1 MATHTRLL
9 FRDQARAKLLAGASA
24 LADAVRVTLGPR
36 SKCVVL
42 EKKWG
47 SPQICDDGVTIA
59 KRITLEDADE
69 NLGAQMLREAASR
82 TGDAVGDGTT
92 TSTLLAH
99 GMFAEGLRNV
109 AAGAS
114 AIALKRGIDQ
124 GVKIAVEAL
133 RGLSRPVASRTEKAQ
148 IASVSAHGNEWVG
161 DLVADAVEKVGSEG
175 TVSVE
180 EAKGT
185 ETNLEFVEGM
195 QFDRGYL
202 SPYFV
207 TNAEEMEAV
216 LEDPVILLHERKI
229 ASMRDLLPLLEEVA
243 KSGRPLLVVAEEV
256 EGEALAT
263 LVVNRIRGSLAC
275 VAVKAPGF
283 GDRRKAMLQD
293 MAILT
298 GGQVIAEELGLKLES
313 VKLSDL
319 GSAKRVVVDKDNTT
333 LIGGAGSSEAI
344 AGRCAELRRQIED
357 TTSDYDKEKLQE
369 RLAKLAG
376 GVAVIHV
383 GAPSE
388 AEMKNRKDAFEDAI
402 AATRAA
408 VAEGIVPGGG
418 VALLRCAPALESE
431 LEKLDGDER
440 TGLRILRDALEVPI
454 RQIALNSGVDPG
466 VVADRVRSGKG
477 SFGFDAKRLQYV
489 DLNEAGIIDPTQV
502 VRTALENA
510 ASVAGTLLLA
520 EATLTDVE
528 EKPPAAAAP
537 AGPPEF

>member
-1 MATHTRLL
+1 MPTHTQLL

-59 KRITLEDADE
+59 KRIALKDPDE
-69 NLGAQMLREAASR
+69 NLGAQMLKEAASR

-92 TSTLLAH
+92 TATLLAH
-99 GMFAEGLRNV
+99 MIFSEGLRNV

-114 AIALKRGIDQ
+114 AIALKRGIDR
-124 GVKIAVEAL
+124 GVKSAVEAL
-133 RGLSRPVASRTEKAQ
+133 RGLSRPVSSRTEKAQ
-148 IASVSAHGNEWVG
+148 VAAVSAHGNEWVG
-161 DLVADAVEKVGSEG
+161 ELVADAVEKVGPEG

-185 ETNLEFVEGM
+185 ETSLEFVEGM

-207 TNAEEMEAV
+207 TNAEDMEAV
-216 LEDPVILLHERKI
+216 LEDPLILLHEKKI

-263 LVVNRIRGSLAC
+263 LVVNRIRGSLAAC
-275 VAVKAPGF
+275 AVKAPGF

-298 GGQVIAEELGLKLES
+298 GGQVIAEELGLKLENVS
-313 VKLSDL
+313 ISDL
-319 GSAKRVVVDKDNTT
+319 GRAKRVVVDKDNTT
-333 LIGGAGSSEAI
+333 IIGGAGSAEAI

-402 AATRAA
+402 AATKAA
-408 VAEGIVPGGG
+408 VAEGIVAGGG
-418 VALLRCAPALESE
+418 VALLRCSAALERE
-431 LEKLDGDER
+431 LEKAEGDER

-454 RQIALNSGVDPG
+454 RQIATNSGADPG
-466 VVADRVRSGKG
+466 VVAERVRAGKG
-477 SFGFDAKRLQYV
+477 AFGFDARRLEYV
-489 DLNEAGIIDPTQV
+489 DLSEAGIIDPTQV

-520 EATLTDVE
+520 EATLTEIE
-528 EKPPAAAAP
+528 EKAPAAP
-537 AGPPEF
+537 AGAPPEF

>member
-1 MATHTRLL
+1 MTSHTQLL
-9 FRDQARAKLLAGASA
+9 FRDQARAKLLAGAAA

-59 KRITLEDADE
+59 KRITLKDPDE
-69 NLGAQMLREAASR
+69 NLGAQMLKEAASR

-92 TSTLLAH
+92 SSTLLAH
-99 GMFAEGLRNV
+99 AIFAEGLRNV

-114 AIALKRGIDQ
+114 AIALKHGIDR
-124 GVKIAVEAL
+124 GVRAAVEAL
-133 RGLSRPVASRTEKAQ
+133 QALSRPVSSRTEKAQ
-148 IASVSAHGNEWVG
+148 VAAVSAHGNEWVG
-161 DLVADAVEKVGSEG
+161 DLVADAVEKVGPEG

-185 ETNLEFVEGM
+185 ETSLEFVEGM

-216 LEDPVILLHERKI
+216 LEEPLILLHEKKI

-319 GSAKRVVVDKDNTT
+319 GRAKRVVVDKDNTT

-344 AGRCAELRRQIED
+344 AGRCAELRRQIDD

-402 AATRAA
+402 ASTKAA

-418 VALLRCAPALESE
+418 VALLRCVPALERE
-431 LEKLDGDER
+431 LAKLEGDER
-440 TGLRILRDALEVPI
+440 TGLRILRDALEAPI
-454 RQIALNSGVDPG
+454 RQIALNSGADPG
-466 VVADRVRSGKG
+466 VVSDRVRGG
-477 SFGFDAKRLQYV
+477 TGAFGFDARRLEYV
-489 DLNEAGIIDPTQV
+489 ELTEAGIIDPTQV
-502 VRTALENA
+502 VRVSLENA

-520 EATLTDVE
+520 EATLTEIE
-528 EKPPAAAAP
+528 EKTPVPGAGAA
-537 AGPPEF
+537 PPEF